1 MFRRWAGL
9 LAGTIAALALA
20 GAPSAQAETA
30 NETASPVSITALR
43 NGICEAGEFCLYRDA
58 NRTGPVMDFNRGVD
72 SFTYGSFRWPIVGG
86 QVDNSSSSAWNRTN
100 CTVRVYANSSLNG
113 NGKSVVSGGSTNFR
127 NTLVGDNQASSHD
140 ACV

>member
-1 MFRRWAGL
+1 MFHRWAGL

-20 GAPSAQAETA
+20 GAPTAQAETD
-30 NETASPVSITALR
+30 SITALR

-72 SFTYGSFRWPIVGG
+72 SLSYGPLFWPIVGG
-86 QVDNSSSSAWNRTN
+86 RVNDSASSAWNRTN
-100 CTVRVYANSSLNG
+100 CTVRVYAGTNLNAEG
-113 NGKSVVSGGSTNFR
+113 TSVLAGRSTGFP
-127 NTLVGDNQASSHD
+127 NTPVRDNRASSHD